1 MHSRR
6 RRGEFPRR
14 PSSFYLPGIE
24 TSAARSERLTVM
36 TKGVVVIYFS
46 RLGGRLDTHQKVVLE
61 ADAKVIA
68 HVLGYDVGARQPLR
82 Q

>member
-1 MHSRR
+1 MRSRR

-24 TSAARSERLTVM
+24 TSAARSERSTVM
-36 TKGVVVIYFS
+36 TKGVVVIYIS

>member
-1 MHSRR
+1 MRSRR

-24 TSAARSERLTVM
+24 TSAARSERSTVM

-46 RLGGRLDTHQKVVLE
+46 RLGGRLGTHQKVLE

-68 HVLGYDVGARQPLR
+68 HVRGYDVGARQPLR

>member
-1 MHSRR
+1 M
-6 RRGEFPRR
+6 
-14 PSSFYLPGIE
+14 SFHGAQAHFTCRHRDVGRAQR
-24 TSAARSERLTVM
+24 TSTVM

-46 RLGGRLDTHQKVVLE
+46 RLGGRLGTHQKVLE

-68 HVLGYDVGARQPLR
+68 HVRGYDVGARQPLR